1 MSDLSYS
8 AVKRSPE
15 KHLFAFAL
23 SSLPNPDD
31 AVVDGDNTEG
41 EIDGNA

>member
-1 MSDLSYS
+1 MSDLGYS
-8 AVKRSPE
+8 AIKRSPE

-31 AVVDGDNTEG
+31 VVIDGDSSEG